1 MKEILIATNNQG
13 KVKEIKEI
21 LKDYKLL
28 TLKDVNCQ
36 IEVEEDGK
44 TFEENAIK
52 KAKEISKIT
61 NLPCIA
67 DDSGICIEIL
77 DNWPGVHTARF
88 LGKGA
93 TAQERNQAILD
104 RLKDKHGT
112 ERNVKFVCVI
122 AYASN
127 DKVFTTKG
135 EISGKIANKPR
146 GKNGFGF
153 DSIFELDN
161 GKTLAE
167 LTDKEKNNLS
177 SRKLALGKLK
187 EKLENM

>member
-88 LGKGA
+88 LGKEA

-135 EISGKIANKPR
+135 EISGKIANKPK

-153 DSIFELDN
+153 DSIFELDS

-177 SRKLALGKLK
+177 SRKVALEKLK

>member
-13 KVKEIKEI
+13 KVKEIKKI

-88 LGKGA
+88 LGKEA

-112 ERNVKFVCVI
+112 ERTHRLRLRSCPKTAI
-122 AYASN
+122 RR
-127 DKVFTTKG
+127 TRT
-135 EISGKIANKPR
+135 
-146 GKNGFGF
+146 
-153 DSIFELDN
+153 DSFY
-161 GKTLAE
+161 
-167 LTDKEKNNLS
+167 
-177 SRKLALGKLK
+177 
-187 EKLENM
+187 

>member
-44 TFEENAIK
+44 TFEENAKK

-88 LGKGA
+88 LGKEA

-135 EISGKIANKPR
+135 EISGKIANKPK

-153 DSIFELDN
+153 DSIFELDS

-177 SRKLALGKLK
+177 SRKLALEKLK

>member
-88 LGKGA
+88 LGKEA

-135 EISGKIANKPR
+135 EISGKIANKPK

-153 DSIFELDN
+153 NSIFELDS

-177 SRKLALGKLK
+177 SRKLALEKLK

>member
-1 MKEILIATNNQG
+1 MKEILIATNNQE

>member
-88 LGKGA
+88 LGKEA

-135 EISGKIANKPR
+135 EISGKIANKPK

-153 DSIFELDN
+153 DSIFELDS

-177 SRKLALGKLK
+177 SRKLALEKLK

>member
-1 MKEILIATNNQG
+1 MKEILVATNNEG

-88 LGKGA
+88 LGKEA

-104 RLKDKHGT
+104 RLKDKQGT

-122 AYASN
+122 AYANN
-127 DKVFTTKG
+127 DKVFTAKG
-135 EISGKIANKPR
+135 EISGKIANKSK

-167 LTDKEKNNLS
+167 LTNKEKNNLS
-177 SRKLALGKLK
+177 SRKLALEKLK
-187 EKLENM
+187 EKLKNM

>member
-13 KVKEIKEI
+13 KVKEIKKI

-52 KAKEISKIT
+52 KAREISKIT

-88 LGKGA
+88 LGKEA
-93 TAQERNQAILD
+93 TVQERNQAILD
-104 RLKDKHGT
+104 RLKDRHGT

-127 DKVFTTKG
+127 NKVFTTKG
-135 EISGKIANKPR
+135 EISGKIANKPK

-177 SRKLALGKLK
+177 SRKLALEKLK

>member
-88 LGKGA
+88 LGKEA

-104 RLKDKHGT
+104 RLKDRRGT

-135 EISGKIANKPR
+135 EISGKIANKPK

-153 DSIFELDN
+153 DSIFELDS

-177 SRKLALGKLK
+177 SRKLALEKLK

>member
-52 KAKEISKIT
+52 KAREISKIT

-88 LGKGA
+88 LGKEA

-135 EISGKIANKPR
+135 EISGKIANKPK

-153 DSIFELDN
+153 DSIFELDS

-177 SRKLALGKLK
+177 SRKLALEKLK